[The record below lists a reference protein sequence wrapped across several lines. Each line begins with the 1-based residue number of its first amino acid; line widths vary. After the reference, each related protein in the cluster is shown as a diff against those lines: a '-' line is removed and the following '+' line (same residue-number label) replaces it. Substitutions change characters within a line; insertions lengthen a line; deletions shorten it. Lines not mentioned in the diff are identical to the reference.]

1 MSRTLSI
8 LGIAITFV
16 YLGILWFIFDGRL
29 TEILL
34 MPPNEIGDLLAG
46 MFGPL
51 AILWLILGFFQQG
64 IELRQNTR
72 ALELQAEEL
81 KHSVEQQRELVDVS
95 KKQFESHNEFERQE
109 KERRKAENQPKFV
122 FHVGRTLLD
131 GDKLLARMTIKNVGA
146 TATNVDFLCGAD
158 LKDVRLQNM
167 TTFEAGKEIDFSWS
181 CDTADPSRDLWLAIK
196 FTDLHGLSGRDVFE
210 FFPGGRDGLFNGIVV
225 RLFSTKANI
234 RFE

>member
-8 LGIAITFV
+8 LGIAITVV

-64 IELRQNTR
+64 IELRQNTK

-81 KHSVEQQRELVDVS
+81 KNSVEQQRELVGVS
-95 KKQFESHNEFERQE
+95 RRQFESHLESIRNEQE
-109 KERRKAENQPKFV
+109 KQKLEAQPVFLFNTLRTPVKNKNFMVEMFVENI
-122 FHVGRTLLD
+122 G
-131 GDKLLARMTIKNVGA
+131 ANV
-146 TATNVDFLCGAD
+146 TNVELLWGPHVSRGDIQD
-158 LKDVRLQNM
+158 M
-167 TTFEAGKEIDFSWS
+167 TTFQRNRKVAMSWCYEIQAESS
-181 CDTADPSRDLWLAIK
+181 ELWLSIEFSDRLGSRRK
-196 FTDLHGLSGRDVFE
+196 QVFD
-210 FFPGGRDGLFNGIVV
+210 FLPGGSDGFFGAIMVNQ
-225 RLFSTKANI
+225 R
-234 RFE
+234 

>member
-64 IELRQNTR
+64 IELRQNTK
-72 ALELQAEEL
+72 ALNLQAEEL
-81 KHSVEQQRELVDVS
+81 KNSVEQQREVAAAANKQAEAIRDSQKPIFSVRFSPWKGDHLIMIIHNSGQSANNITAKAFFGSDDQVERYIAHMQAQSENELSFDEVHPGMRMALGMKAQCFVCLV
-95 KKQFESHNEFERQE
+95 FEYGNGLRGEEYFDFMSNESNTGGFFVN
-109 KERRKAENQPKFV
+109 RKATPTPLVK
-122 FHVGRTLLD
+122 
-131 GDKLLARMTIKNVGA
+131 
-146 TATNVDFLCGAD
+146 
-158 LKDVRLQNM
+158 
-167 TTFEAGKEIDFSWS
+167 
-181 CDTADPSRDLWLAIK
+181 
-196 FTDLHGLSGRDVFE
+196 
-210 FFPGGRDGLFNGIVV
+210 
-225 RLFSTKANI
+225 
-234 RFE
+234 